1 MRSVLLSIGPSD
13 VIHHLPHPEERRRR
27 VSKDAL
33 RLCILLLLP
42 TSALADTIPEPT
54 ALLQGLDKTSA
65 RVSKF
70 ETPLNTPVRFGDLS
84 IVVRDCEKNPPDQRP
99 ENAAFLEISEVQ
111 TGEKPKLIFT
121 GWMFSSSPAL
131 SALENPIYDV
141 NVLDCVAPPAPPPP
155 PSAPTPTQAAPARK
169 SPR

>member
-1 MRSVLLSIGPSD
+1 MRGNGYATLD
-13 VIHHLPHPEERRRR
+13 LPHSEEARRA

-33 RLCILLLLP
+33 CVCIAAMALF
-42 TSALADTIPEPT
+42 TATNALADTIPEPI

-65 RVSKF
+65 RVSKI
-70 ETPLNTPVRFGDLS
+70 EAPLNMPVRFGDLS

-99 ENAAFLEISEVQ
+99 ENAAFVEISELR
-111 TGEKPKLIFT
+111 TGESPQLIFT

-141 NVLDCVAPPAPPPP
+141 NVLDCEAPPPP
-155 PSAPTPTQAAPARK
+155 PVPPAPTPAPTTPARK

>member
-1 MRSVLLSIGPSD
+1 MRLFGALVGAVLMVAG
-13 VIHHLPHPEERRRR
+13 V
-27 VSKDAL
+27 AF
-33 RLCILLLLP
+33 
-42 TSALADTIPEPT
+42 ADTISEPI

-65 RVSKF
+65 RVSKL
-70 ETPLNTPVRFGDLS
+70 EAPVDKTVRFGDLS

-99 ENAAFLEISEVQ
+99 ENAAFVEITELR

-141 NVLDCVAPPAPPPP
+141 NVLDCEAPPAPPAPPPP
-155 PSAPTPTQAAPARK
+155 PAPAPTPAAPARK

>member
-1 MRSVLLSIGPSD
+1 MRSRFLSTDTVDAAPNP
-13 VIHHLPHPEERRRR
+13 PHPEEARRA

-33 RLCILLLLP
+33 RFCVAIAAILAS
-42 TSALADTIPEPT
+42 TNAFADTIPEPI

-65 RVSKF
+65 RVSRF
-70 ETPLNTPVRFGDLS
+70 EAPLNTAVRFGDLS

-99 ENAAFLEISEVQ
+99 ENAAFLEITEQ
-111 TGEKPKLIFT
+111 PTGEKPKLLFS

-141 NVLDCVAPPAPPPP
+141 NVLDCEAPPAPPAPAP
-155 PSAPTPTQAAPARK
+155 APTTPARK